1 MSPVTDGFINVAGIQ
16 SPGLASAPAI
26 AKMVEDIVLEDF
38 EKKNRKLEVRQD
50 YQPREKPKTL
60 FRKLPPDEKRRL
72 IEREPSFGKIV
83 CRCETITEGEILEAL
98 DSPVMPASI
107 EAIKRRTRAGM
118 GRCQGGFCQPRV
130 IEILAKKLG
139 RDWSEINFSEQGTN
153 FLEKMN
159 K

>member
-1 MSPVTDGFINVAGIQ
+1 M
-16 SPGLASAPAI
+16 
-26 AKMVEDIVLEDF
+26 LEDF
-38 EKKNRKLEVRQD
+38 EKKNRKLDVRQD

-60 FRKLPPDEKRRL
+60 FRKLPPDEKRKL
-72 IEREPSFGKIV
+72 IEREPCFGKIV

-153 FLEKMN
+153 FLEKMH